1 MIGIAIPVHNEE
13 ERLGA
18 CLRAALDAARHP
30 RLRGEAV
37 QIVAVLD
44 SCDDHSAAVA
54 RDFGVDAIEIEA
66 RNVGIARAA
75 GADRLLARGARW
87 LAFTDADS
95 RVAPDWLAAQ
105 LALRAQAVCGPVV
118 VDDWTP
124 HHERTRAAFY
134 RAYMDA
140 DGHRHIHGANI
151 GVSARAYR
159 RAGGFPPLWAACMTP
174 DALAP
179 RRRGNPHATRC
190 RYGGNGK
197 ARIDTRPVREL
208 NASKS
213 PSRDIA
219 MNGDTQRSTRAIA
232 RRPASHLAARVEQQ
246 STPRACA
253 AAADD

>member
-1 MIGIAIPVHNEE
+1 MIGIVIPAHNEDE
-13 ERLGA
+13 LLGA

-44 SCDDHSAAVA
+44 SCDDDSAAVA
-54 RDFGVDAIEIEA
+54 RELGVETIEIEA

-105 LALRAQAVCGPVV
+105 LALRAQAVCGPVT

-159 RAGGFPPLWAACMTP
+159 RAGGFPPLACSEDVALVDLLVAAGVRIAWSAAPRVVTSARV
-174 DALAP
+174 DARVRGGFGDTLAALAA
-179 RRRGNPHATRC
+179 G
-190 RYGGNGK
+190 
-197 ARIDTRPVREL
+197 
-208 NASKS
+208 
-213 PSRDIA
+213 
-219 MNGDTQRSTRAIA
+219 
-232 RRPASHLAARVEQQ
+232 
-246 STPRACA
+246 
-253 AAADD
+253 